1 MAKRSSERPV
11 TANTTQSAAATQELT
26 AERSS
31 GSGVLADAARYA
43 VLRRLAP
50 ALRHKL
56 MGELHP
62 IGMVA
67 DLAARRLQAVV
78 PDLAN
83 LRDCV
88 SKIKEQT
95 QAAAASCIATIGWV
109 APEPASVT
117 ALDQGVAECVAL
129 LSAQLGMRGFDLIPT
144 VQAGDVL
151 VPQPA
156 LRDVLTASLLALTDA
171 LTQPADIELT
181 AGTIHGH
188 VELRIE
194 AHAADRVADPV
205 DREIFRPIQWDD
217 VAALAAAHAVG
228 VTRERDCVVLRYRTL
243 PKPEA

>member
-1 MAKRSSERPV
+1 MADRSSEQPV
-11 TANTTQSAAATQELT
+11 TSKATPSAAATHGLT
-26 AERSS
+26 AERSI
-31 GSGVLADAARYA
+31 GDGVRADAARYA

-62 IGMVA
+62 LGMVA
-67 DLAARRLQAVV
+67 DLAARRLQAAA

-109 APEPASVT
+109 APEAASVT
-117 ALDQGVAECVAL
+117 TLGQGVIECMAL
-129 LSAQLGMRGFDLIPT
+129 LSAELGMRGFDLMPNM
-144 VQAGDVL
+144 QGADAL

-171 LTQPADIELT
+171 LTRPADIELT
-181 AGTIHGH
+181 AATIDGR

-194 AHAADRVADPV
+194 AHAADRVADAV
-205 DREIFRPIQWDD
+205 DRQIFRPIQWDD
-217 VAALAAAHAVG
+217 VAALAAADAVG
-228 VTRERDCVVLRYRTL
+228 VIRGLDCVVLRYGAL
-243 PKPEA
+243 SKPEA